1 MKNVYIPI
9 AVYKYYNNKYYI
21 LSVNNKITCIK
32 YEGGKIISKAFSQE
46 ELKLFYTVHNSMKIN
61 TKNSMNLG
69 EHNVNGKDFQL
80 YYDRKT
86 NLYYWN
92 RILNGKAVE
101 STIKE
106 NCMLNNKYN
115 NIKLSY
121 DDVEIY
127 DWAEDDEINGKN
139 DLEKKNKEKRANKI
153 NRVVKF
159 GTKAIIISIVAGVNF
174 LAYSDSAIAQNFKD
188 KFRDIIGIEETEEDG
203 IKDVYDLLD
212 IYEHREYDYQQIAS
226 AIENNQ
232 NISTQEKD
240 FLNKLKFV
248 FDENYKYMDID
259 GICDKFSDIKI
270 EYVQEPSSRKFILG
284 EYILAENKIII
295 YNTKDFN
302 ECDPRLFIHEILHVT
317 QTHGSNSLCLE
328 LSNELYTREVVR
340 HMVENGLLEDSQI
353 YKNSL
358 GYNSRYGI
366 GYENYI
372 SVEYLLANLLTSEQI
387 KQFQFNSYDT
397 ILIDAL
403 SDIETNGVE
412 DDTKGTK
419 RQAAMW
425 KATNLLAKINNL
437 YGEDENGDAISNMS
451 YATYKEIY
459 NIINDYY
466 KIKYGKSMSESLKA
480 DIYKYDENF
489 IYTSIGEYEY
499 ISAAKALETG
509 YVPEIGKNGNS
520 IQAVLG
526 KEKYVLPRTY
536 FSDEHK
542 FSTIMVS
549 YPKAMS
555 IEINDEIENN
565 YTRYH
570 KYIIENENDKTLNQ
584 YSMENYIN
592 DEDR

>member
-159 GTKAIIISIVAGVNF
+159 GTKAIIVSIVAGVNF

-203 IKDVYDLLD
+203 IKDVYER
-212 IYEHREYDYQQIAS
+212 I
-226 AIENNQ
+226 
-232 NISTQEKD
+232 
-240 FLNKLKFV
+240 
-248 FDENYKYMDID
+248 
-259 GICDKFSDIKI
+259 
-270 EYVQEPSSRKFILG
+270 
-284 EYILAENKIII
+284 
-295 YNTKDFN
+295 
-302 ECDPRLFIHEILHVT
+302 
-317 QTHGSNSLCLE
+317 
-328 LSNELYTREVVR
+328 
-340 HMVENGLLEDSQI
+340 
-353 YKNSL
+353 
-358 GYNSRYGI
+358 
-366 GYENYI
+366 
-372 SVEYLLANLLTSEQI
+372 
-387 KQFQFNSYDT
+387 
-397 ILIDAL
+397 
-403 SDIETNGVE
+403 
-412 DDTKGTK
+412 
-419 RQAAMW
+419 
-425 KATNLLAKINNL
+425 
-437 YGEDENGDAISNMS
+437 
-451 YATYKEIY
+451 
-459 NIINDYY
+459 
-466 KIKYGKSMSESLKA
+466 
-480 DIYKYDENF
+480 
-489 IYTSIGEYEY
+489 
-499 ISAAKALETG
+499 
-509 YVPEIGKNGNS
+509 
-520 IQAVLG
+520 
-526 KEKYVLPRTY
+526 
-536 FSDEHK
+536 
-542 FSTIMVS
+542 
-549 YPKAMS
+549 
-555 IEINDEIENN
+555 
-565 YTRYH
+565 
-570 KYIIENENDKTLNQ
+570 
-584 YSMENYIN
+584 
-592 DEDR
+592 